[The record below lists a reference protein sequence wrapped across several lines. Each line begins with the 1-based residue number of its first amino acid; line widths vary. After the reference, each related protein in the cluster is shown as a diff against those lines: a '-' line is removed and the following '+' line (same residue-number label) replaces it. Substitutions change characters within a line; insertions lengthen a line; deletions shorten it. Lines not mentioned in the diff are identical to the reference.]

1 LYFDVLLPSV
11 LFIIIVLSIFLQ
23 RRLEK
28 RMTILVEESRIS
40 IREAFLI
47 VVFMGIAVTAIAFIP
62 GMAIQIIF
70 LTAYSYVLFFF
81 VYVAYKR
88 WYLAIIPPI
97 IFVYSYLH
105 YWNLIVFNIFA
116 AIFSIIITIY
126 ASGLFSW
133 RTVWIF
139 AILLTIMDVIQVFF
153 TGFMGQSAVKMM
165 RLKLPVMLLLPTYP
179 HGLPIGLGLGDI
191 FLASLLS
198 IQMASKYGVKAGILT
213 AATNSLAMFIFEVA
227 LLNTMFARFFPATL
241 VVIAGSG
248 LGLWTTCMMR
258 RR

>member
-11 LFIIIVLSIFLQ
+11 LFVIIILSIFLQ

-28 RMTILVEESRIS
+28 RMIILIEEARIS
-40 IREAFLI
+40 LREAFFI
-47 VVFMGIAVTAIAFIP
+47 VAFMGIAVTAIAFIP

-70 LTAYSYVLFFF
+70 LAAYSYILFSF

-88 WYLAIIPPI
+88 WYLAIVPPI
-97 IFVYSYLH
+97 IFVCSYFLC
-105 YWNLIVFNIFA
+105 WNLIVFNIFA
-116 AIFSIIITIY
+116 IIFSMIIAVY

-165 RLKLPVMLLLPTYP
+165 RLKLPVLLLLPTYP
-179 HGLPIGLGLGDI
+179 HGLTIGLGLGDI

-241 VVIAGSG
+241 VVIAGSAM
-248 LGLWTTCMMR
+248 GLWTTHMMR
-258 RR
+258 RQ

>member
-11 LFIIIVLSIFLQ
+11 LFVIIVLSIFLQ

-28 RMTILVEESRIS
+28 RMAFLIEESSIS
-40 IREAFLI
+40 LREVFLI
-47 VVFMGIAVTAIAFIP
+47 VVFMGVAVTAIAFIP

-70 LTAYSYVLFFF
+70 LAAYSYVLFFF
-81 VYVAYKR
+81 VYVAYKK

-105 YWNLIVFNIFA
+105 YWNLIVFNVFAVIFC
-116 AIFSIIITIY
+116 IIITIY

-133 RTVWIF
+133 RMVWIF
-139 AILLTIMDVIQVFF
+139 AILLTVMDVIQVFF

-165 RLKLPVMLLLPTYP
+165 RLKLPVLLLLPTYP
-179 HGLPIGLGLGDI
+179 YGLTIGLGIGDV

-198 IQMASKYGVKAGILT
+198 IQMASRYGVKAGILT

-241 VVIAGSG
+241 VVMAGSALG
-248 LGLWTTCMMR
+248 LGAACMMR
-258 RR
+258 RE

>member
-1 LYFDVLLPSV
+1 MYIDVLLPSV

-28 RMTILVEESRIS
+28 RMTILIEESRIS
-40 IREAFLI
+40 LREAFLI

-198 IQMASKYGVKAGILT
+198 IQMASKYGVKAGVLT
-213 AATNSLAMFIFEVA
+213 AATNSLAMFIFEAA
-227 LLNTMFARFFPATL
+227 LLNTMFAQFFPATL
-241 VVIAGSG
+241 VVIAGSA
-248 LGLWTTCMMR
+248 LGLWTTRMMR
-258 RR
+258 RQ

>member
-1 LYFDVLLPSV
+1 MYFDVLLPSV

-23 RRLEK
+23 RKLEK
-28 RMTILVEESRIS
+28 RMAVLVEEARIS
-40 IREAFLI
+40 IQEAFLI

-133 RTVWIF
+133 RTVWI
-139 AILLTIMDVIQVFF
+139 L
-153 TGFMGQSAVKMM
+153 
-165 RLKLPVMLLLPTYP
+165 
-179 HGLPIGLGLGDI
+179 
-191 FLASLLS
+191 SL
-198 IQMASKYGVKAGILT
+198 IHI
-213 AATNSLAMFIFEVA
+213 
-227 LLNTMFARFFPATL
+227 
-241 VVIAGSG
+241 
-248 LGLWTTCMMR
+248 
-258 RR
+258 

>member
-1 LYFDVLLPSV
+1 MYFDVLLPSV

-28 RMTILVEESRIS
+28 RMTILVEEARIS
-40 IREAFLI
+40 LWEAFLI
-47 VVFMGIAVTAIAFIP
+47 VAFMGVAVTAIVFIP
-62 GMAIQIIF
+62 EMAVQIIF

-97 IFVYSYLH
+97 IFVYSYLN
-105 YWNLIVFNIFA
+105 YWNLIVSNIFA
-116 AIFSIIITIY
+116 VIFCIIITVY

-139 AILLTIMDVIQVFF
+139 AILLTVMDVIQVFF

-227 LLNTMFARFFPATL
+227 LLNIMFARFFPATL
-241 VVIAGSG
+241 VVIAGSA

-258 RR
+258 RQ

>member
-1 LYFDVLLPSV
+1 MYFDVLLPSV
-11 LFIIIVLSIFLQ
+11 LFVIIVLSIFLQ
-23 RRLEK
+23 RKLEK
-28 RMTILVEESRIS
+28 RMAVLVEEARIS
-40 IREAFLI
+40 IRETILI
-47 VVFMGIAVTAIAFIP
+47 VAFMGIAVTAIAFIP

-70 LTAYSYVLFFF
+70 LVAYSYMLCFF
-81 VYVAYKR
+81 VYVTCKK
-88 WYLAIIPPI
+88 WILAIIPPI

-105 YWNLIVFNIFA
+105 CWNLIVFNIFA
-116 AIFSIIITIY
+116 VMFSLIITIY

-165 RLKLPVMLLLPTYP
+165 RLKLPVLLLLPTYP
-179 HGLPIGLGLGDI
+179 HGLTIGLGLGDV

-198 IQMASKYGVKAGILT
+198 IQMASKYGVKAGVLT

-241 VVIAGSG
+241 VVIAGSALG
-248 LGLWTTCMMR
+248 LGATYMMR
-258 RR
+258 KI